1 MNTVC
6 QVLQRPPPL
15 ISRFV
20 LVVRRCRRVALFVD
34 QQKLDHLEKEAVLMQ
49 LRRVGPAAAMRSKVV
64 DTTSI

>member
-1 MNTVC
+1 MNMVC

-20 LVVRRCRRVALFVD
+20 MVVRRCRVALFVD
-34 QQKLDHLEKEAVLMQ
+34 QQKFDHLETEAVLMQ

-64 DTTSI
+64 DATSM